1 MHQTRFLGLLQA
13 IPPESGVGNEKI
25 PVLADCLCF
34 APWSNFWQFF
44 GRLEDDAILHLPFDR
59 IAPNSVPWGFAR
71 HSTRIKRWKRENTSI
86 SRLAW
91 FWCSFGAFSAG
102 TKTTLSWA
110 YPWNE
115 LQQTRFL
122 GLLQAIPPE
131 SGVGNEKIPVL
142 ADCPCF
148 APWSNFWQF
157 FGRLEDDATLHL
169 PLDRIAPNSVPM
181 AFACHSTGI

>member
-1 MHQTRFLGLLQA
+1 MPFLALFWPARRRHCPALTLGMNCTKLGSLGFST
-13 IPPESGVGNEKI
+13 IP
-25 PVLADCLCF
+25 
-34 APWSNFWQFF
+34 
-44 GRLEDDAILHLPFDR
+44 
-59 IAPNSVPWGFAR
+59 R

-110 YPWNE
+110 YPWNK

-157 FGRLEDDATLHL
+157 FGRLEDDDVLHL

-181 AFACHSTGI
+181 AFARHSTGI

>member
-1 MHQTRFLGLLQA
+1 M
-13 IPPESGVGNEKI
+13 
-25 PVLADCLCF
+25 
-34 APWSNFWQFF
+34 
-44 GRLEDDAILHLPFDR
+44 
-59 IAPNSVPWGFAR
+59 
-71 HSTRIKRWKRENTSI
+71 
-86 SRLAW
+86 AW

-110 YPWNE
+110 YPWTE
-115 LQQTRFL
+115 LHQTRFQW
-122 GLLQAIPPE
+122 LLHAIPQE
-131 SGVGNEKIPVL
+131 SSVGNEKISVL

-181 AFACHSTGI
+181 AFARQSTGILRWIRENASISRLAWFWCFFGAFSDGTKTTLSRAHR

>member
-1 MHQTRFLGLLQA
+1 MQA
-13 IPPESGVGNEKI
+13 ISPESGVGKEKI
-25 PVLADCLCF
+25 PVLADCPCF

-44 GRLEDDAILHLPFDR
+44 GRLEDDAILQLPLDR
-59 IAPNSVPWGFAR
+59 IAPNSVPMAFAR

-131 SGVGNEKIPVL
+131 SGVGNGKIPVL
-142 ADCPCF
+142 ADCLCF
-148 APWSNFWQF
+148 APLSTFWRF
-157 FGRLEDDATLHL
+157 FVQLEDDAVLHL
-169 PLDRIAPNSVPM
+169 PLDGIAPNSVPW
-181 AFACHSTGI
+181 AFARHSTGI